1 MNEAELLAELAAL
14 PSENYTP
21 EDRYRDFRKLFTTEE
36 GKRVFREVLAWGHL
50 LQPSAHGNPV
60 DPYLTHI
67 REGEANIARR
77 LLVTVMKEPPQKPA
91 QQQRKR

>member
-21 EDRYRDFRKLFTTEE
+21 EDRYRDFRKVFTTEE
-36 GKRVFREVLAWGHL
+36 GKRVFREILSWAKMYHTTA
-50 LQPSAHGNPV
+50 PIDPI
-60 DPYLTHI
+60 DPYRAMFH
-67 REGEANIARR
+67 EGARSIGIK
-77 LLVTVMKEPPQKPA
+77 LLATMSKEPPQKPA